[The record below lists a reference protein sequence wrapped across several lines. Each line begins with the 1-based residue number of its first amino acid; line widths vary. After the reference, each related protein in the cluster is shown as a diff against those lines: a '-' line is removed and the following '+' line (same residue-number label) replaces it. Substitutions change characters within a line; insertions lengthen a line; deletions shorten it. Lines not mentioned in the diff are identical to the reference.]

1 LIRYCVN
8 KICNL
13 LNASNMDRVHG
24 CGVISDS
31 DVDFGRVLQPVNDVC
46 ESEPSERGSAER
58 LTHPSECRAA

>member
-1 LIRYCVN
+1 
-8 KICNL
+8 
-13 LNASNMDRVHG
+13 MDRVHG